1 MTARYVP
8 RNLQGLPTL
17 TEVIEVLAPDVAEA
31 PEPRLAQLG
40 EGQEADAPVAPATT
54 GPDLDEVQI
63 AARVLL
69 ELQRHAEP
77 MLEQRLR
84 EAIGPALARAADTLV
99 DELREELAATLSDV
113 VARSVSQEIAR
124 RRDQ

>member
-17 TEVIEVLAPDVAEA
+17 TEVIEVSAPAVAAA
-31 PEPRLAQLG
+31 PQPRLAEQG
-40 EGQEADAPVAPATT
+40 EVREADAPATT
-54 GPDLDEVQI
+54 GPDLDEAQI
-63 AARVLL
+63 AASVLL
-69 ELQRHAEP
+69 ELQRHAEL

-99 DELREELAATLSDV
+99 DELRDELAATLRDV

-124 RRDQ
+124 QRER

>member
-17 TEVIEVLAPDVAEA
+17 TEVIEVSVAPGAAEPQLE
-31 PEPRLAQLG
+31 PEP
-40 EGQEADAPVAPATT
+40 PPAVTPIAAA
-54 GPDLDEVQI
+54 GPDQDEAQI

-69 ELQRHAEP
+69 ELQRHAEL